1 MPCLEPHSEANRVRH
16 ANRVCHN
23 EAFCVRSLRKFLAAM
38 GRRPRWSWAALAVYA
53 AAVTFPHENVQ
64 YEVNQIAIRISLHRL
79 YQVSAALVLTLGALL
94 TLMVFRSLAGQAARR
109 RLAAFWVLTIAL
121 IWGAW
126 GGLTANNVE
135 LVHYPQYV
143 PEGMALLALTLSPAE
158 SLAWVAVF
166 GGLDECFQYWDLMG
180 GKPVPYDF
188 NDVYMDLLGGA
199 AGVVL
204 AMAIL
209 RCSPRGAVPT
219 PWKRILKRPGVV
231 VVLTLTALGILL
243 WSCGLMAL
251 YNDAANTHYWFALS
265 RVKLPAFWFIVPAN
279 GPAKYHTLS
288 PIEGPILILAT
299 IALYATLDRRL
310 RVLAEPKPNGS
321 AQCASAGEP

>member
-1 MPCLEPHSEANRVRH
+1 MR
-16 ANRVCHN
+16 
-23 EAFCVRSLRKFLAAM
+23 
-38 GRRPRWSWAALAVYA
+38 RRPRWSWGALAVYA
-53 AAVTFPHENVQ
+53 AAVTFPHEKVQ
-64 YEVNQIAIRISLHRL
+64 YAVNEIAIRISLHRL
-79 YQVSAALVLTLGALL
+79 YQTTAAIVLAQGALL
-94 TLMVFRSLAGQAARR
+94 TFMVFSSLAGQAGRR
-109 RLAAFWVLTIAL
+109 RLAAFWVLTLAL

-158 SLAWVAVF
+158 SLAWIAVF

-180 GKPVPYDF
+180 GRPVPYDF

-204 AMAIL
+204 AMALL
-209 RCSPRGAVPT
+209 RCSPRGPI
-219 PWKRILKRPGVV
+219 PMLWKRIFKRPGVV
-231 VVLTLTALGILL
+231 VILSLTALGILL
-243 WSCGLMAL
+243 RACGLMLL
-251 YNDAANTHYWFALS
+251 YKDAANPHYWFALS

-288 PIEGPILILAT
+288 PVEGPILILAT
-299 IALYATLDRRL
+299 IAIYATLDRRL
-310 RVLAEPKPNGS
+310 RISADGKPDGS
-321 AQCASAGEP
+321 AVHERL

>member
-1 MPCLEPHSEANRVRH
+1 MGYLRALL
-16 ANRVCHN
+16 A
-23 EAFCVRSLRKFLAAM
+23 SLR
-38 GRRPRWSWAALAVYA
+38 RHQRWGWATLAVYA
-53 AAVTFPHENVQ
+53 AAVTFPHEKVQ
-64 YEVNQIAIRISLHRL
+64 YEVNEIAIRISLHRL
-79 YQVSAALVLTLGALL
+79 YQVSAAIVLALGALL
-94 TLMVFRSLAGQAARR
+94 TFIVLRSLAGQAGRR
-109 RLAAFWVLTIAL
+109 RLAAFWFLTLAL

-135 LVHYPQYV
+135 LVHYPQYL

-180 GKPVPYDF
+180 GHPVPYDF

-204 AMAIL
+204 AMALL
-209 RCSPRGAVPT
+209 RCSPRAIPA
-219 PWKRILKRPGVV
+219 PWKRILKLPGVV
-231 VVLTLTALGILL
+231 VVLSLTALGILL
-243 WSCGLMAL
+243 WSSGLMLL
-251 YNDAANTHYWFALS
+251 YKDAANPHYWFALS

-288 PIEGPILILAT
+288 PIEGPLLILAT

-310 RVLAEPKPNGS
+310 RVPLEPKPNGR
-321 AQCASAGEP
+321 A

>member
-1 MPCLEPHSEANRVRH
+1 
-16 ANRVCHN
+16 
-23 EAFCVRSLRKFLAAM
+23 M

-53 AAVTFPHENVQ
+53 AAVTFPHEQVQ
-64 YEVNQIAIRISLHRL
+64 YAVNEIQIRIGGIHRL
-79 YQVSAALVLTLGALL
+79 YQAFGAIALALGALL
-94 TLMVFRSLAGQAARR
+94 TFLVFRSLAGQAGRR
-109 RLAAFWVLTIAL
+109 TLAAFWVLTLAL

-135 LVHYPQYV
+135 LVHYPQYL

-180 GKPVPYDF
+180 GRPVPYDF

-204 AMAIL
+204 AMAL
-209 RCSPRGAVPT
+209 LGCSPRGAIPN

-231 VVLTLTALGILL
+231 VVLSLTALGILL
-243 WSCGLMAL
+243 WSSGLMLL
-251 YNDAANTHYWFALS
+251 YKDAANPHYWFALS
-265 RVKLPAFWFIVPAN
+265 RVKLLAFWFIIPAN

-288 PIEGPILILAT
+288 PVEGPILILAT

-310 RVLAEPKPNGS
+310 RISAEGKPKGR
-321 AQCASAGEP
+321 AQCVSAGGQ

>member
-1 MPCLEPHSEANRVRH
+1 
-16 ANRVCHN
+16 
-23 EAFCVRSLRKFLAAM
+23 M

-53 AAVTFPHENVQ
+53 AAVTFPHEIVQ
-64 YEVNQIAIRISLHRL
+64 YEVNEIQIRMGGIHRL
-79 YQVSAALVLTLGALL
+79 YVAAAAIVLTLGALL
-94 TLMVFRSLAGQAARR
+94 TWMVFRSLGGQAGRR

-158 SLAWVAVF
+158 SLGWIAVF

-231 VVLTLTALGILL
+231 VILTLTALGILL
-243 WSCGLMAL
+243 WSCGLMVL
-251 YNDAANTHYWFALS
+251 YNDAANPNYRFALS
-265 RVKLPAFWFIVPAN
+265 REKLPAFWFVVPAN

-310 RVLAEPKPNGS
+310 QILGEPKPNGS

>member
-1 MPCLEPHSEANRVRH
+1 
-16 ANRVCHN
+16 
-23 EAFCVRSLRKFLAAM
+23 M
-38 GRRPRWSWAALAVYA
+38 GYFRDLLTALHRRPFWSWPALAVYA

-79 YQVSAALVLTLGALL
+79 YQVSAAIILALGALFTFIVL
-94 TLMVFRSLAGQAARR
+94 RNLAGHPGRL
-109 RLAAFWVLTIAL
+109 RLAAFWFLTLAL
-121 IWGAW
+121 IFGAW
-126 GGLTANNVE
+126 GCLTANNVE
-135 LVHYPQYV
+135 LVHYPQYL
-143 PEGMALLALTLSPAE
+143 PEGMALLVLTLSPAE

-180 GKPVPYDF
+180 GHPVPYDF

-204 AMAIL
+204 AMALL
-209 RCSPRGAVPT
+209 RCSPRGAAPAL
-219 PWKRILKRPGVV
+219 WKRILKRPGVV
-231 VVLTLTALGILL
+231 VVLSLTALGIVL
-243 WSCGLMAL
+243 WASGLMLL
-251 YNDAANTHYWFALS
+251 YKDAANPHYWFALS

-288 PIEGPILILAT
+288 PIEGPVLILAT

-310 RVLAEPKPNGS
+310 RISLEPKPNG
-321 AQCASAGEP
+321 GG

>member
-1 MPCLEPHSEANRVRH
+1 MRL
-16 ANRVCHN
+16 
-23 EAFCVRSLRKFLAAM
+23 LRRLLAAT
-38 GRRPRWSWAALAVYA
+38 GRRPRWGWAALPVYA
-53 AAVTFPHENVQ
+53 AAVTFPHEKVQ
-64 YEVNQIAIRISLHRL
+64 YVVNEIQIRIGLHHL
-79 YQVSAALVLTLGALL
+79 YQASAAIVLALGALV
-94 TLMVFRSLAGQAARR
+94 TFMVFRSLAGQAGRR

-126 GGLTANNVE
+126 GSLTANNVE
-135 LVHYPQYV
+135 LVHYPQYL

-180 GKPVPYDF
+180 GHPVPYDF

-204 AMAIL
+204 AMAL
-209 RCSPRGAVPT
+209 LGCSPRGATPT

-231 VVLTLTALGILL
+231 VVLGLTALGILL
-243 WSCGLMAL
+243 WSSGLMLL
-251 YNDAANTHYWFALS
+251 YADAANTHYWFALS

-279 GPAKYHTLS
+279 GPGKYHTLS
-288 PIEGPILILAT
+288 PIEGPMLILAT
-299 IALYATLDRRL
+299 IALYATLDRRF
-310 RVLAEPKPNGS
+310 RVLAEPNSKARAQS
-321 AQCASAGEP
+321 ANTSES

>member
-1 MPCLEPHSEANRVRH
+1 VRL
-16 ANRVCHN
+16 
-23 EAFCVRSLRKFLAAM
+23 LRKFLAAIP
-38 GRRPRWSWAALAVYA
+38 GRPRLSWAALAVYA

-64 YEVNQIAIRISLHRL
+64 YEVNQIAIRISLTRL
-79 YQVSAALVLTLGALL
+79 YQVSAAIVLALGALL
-94 TLMVFRSLAGQAARR
+94 TFVVFRSLAKQAARR
-109 RLAAFWVLTIAL
+109 RLAAFWFLTLAL

-126 GGLTANNVE
+126 RGLTANNVE

-143 PEGMALLALTLSPAE
+143 PEGMALLAVTLSPAE

-180 GKPVPYDF
+180 GRPVPYDF

-204 AMAIL
+204 AMAL
-209 RCSPRGAVPT
+209 LGCSPRGAFPT
-219 PWKRILKRPGVV
+219 PWKRILKRRGVV
-231 VVLTLTALGILL
+231 VVLSLTALGILL
-243 WSCGLMAL
+243 WSSGLMLL
-251 YNDAANTHYWFALS
+251 YKDAANPHYWFALS
-265 RVKLPAFWFIVPAN
+265 RVKLPAFWFVVPAN

-310 RVLAEPKPNGS
+310 RIPAEPKPDARAQFANTNG
-321 AQCASAGEP
+321 P

>member
-1 MPCLEPHSEANRVRH
+1 
-16 ANRVCHN
+16 
-23 EAFCVRSLRKFLAAM
+23 M

-53 AAVTFPHENVQ
+53 AAVTFPHEKVQ
-64 YEVNQIAIRISLHRL
+64 YAVNEIQIWMGGIHRL
-79 YQVSAALVLTLGALL
+79 YVAVAAIVLALGALL
-94 TLMVFRSLAGQAARR
+94 TFVVFRSLAGQAARR
-109 RLAAFWVLTIAL
+109 RLAMFWVLTIAL

-158 SLAWVAVF
+158 SLAWIAVF

-180 GKPVPYDF
+180 GKPVPFDF

-204 AMAIL
+204 AMAVL
-209 RCSPRGAVPT
+209 RCSPRGAIPT
-219 PWKRILKRPGVV
+219 PWKWILKRPGVV
-231 VVLTLTALGILL
+231 VILSLTGLGIVL
-243 WSCGLMAL
+243 WSCGLMLL
-251 YNDAANTHYWFALS
+251 YKDAANPHYWFALS

-299 IALYATLDRRL
+299 IGLYATLDRRL
-310 RVLAEPKPNGS
+310 RISTEP
-321 AQCASAGEP
+321 